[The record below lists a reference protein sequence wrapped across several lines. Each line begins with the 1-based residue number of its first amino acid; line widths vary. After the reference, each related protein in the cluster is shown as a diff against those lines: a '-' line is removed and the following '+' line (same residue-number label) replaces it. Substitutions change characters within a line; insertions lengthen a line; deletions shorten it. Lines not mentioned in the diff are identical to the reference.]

1 MINNV
6 TLMGRLTADPVLK
19 TTNSGLEVCSF
30 CVAVE
35 RSYKADNGEK
45 QTDFINITAWRQT
58 AAFVC
63 KYFQKGQMIA
73 LTGSIQTR
81 SYEDKN
87 GNKRTAVEVVAN
99 NVSFCGSKSDNAAAV
114 KSDAVPVGI
123 DAAED
128 DLPF

>member
-6 TLMGRLTADPVLK
+6 TLMGRLTAAPELK

-30 CVAVE
+30 CIAVD
-35 RSYKADNGEK
+35 RSYQNKDGEK

-58 AAFVC
+58 AAFIC
-63 KYFQKGQMIA
+63 KYFNKGQMIA

-87 GNKRTAVEVVAN
+87 GSKRTAVEVLAN
-99 NVSFCGSKSDNAAAV
+99 NVSFCGSKSDNASAV
-114 KSDAVPVGI
+114 KSDTVPIGA
-123 DAAED
+123 DAIED